1 MRQHVTLLAALL
13 IAHSALGL
21 LIAAIV
27 FVSVAG
33 GGMLSGDAEAMLIT
47 GTVATIIGGFFA
59 SIALPGLIAGFGL
72 LSFKPWA
79 RILAMIVCILGLL
92 NVPLGTALGIYG
104 IWALAKE
111 ESSELFR
118 G

>member
-1 MRQHVTLLAALL
+1 MRQHVTLLGALL

-27 FVSVAG
+27 FISVAG
-33 GGMLSGDAEAMLIT
+33 GGLLSGDAEAMLIT
-47 GTVATIIGGFFA
+47 GTVATAVGGFFA
-59 SIALPGLIAGFGL
+59 FISLPGLIAGFGL

-79 RILAMIVCILGLL
+79 RILALIVCILGLL
-92 NVPLGTALGIYG
+92 HVPLGTALGIYG
-104 IWALAKE
+104 IWALTKE
-111 ESSELFR
+111 EAAELFR